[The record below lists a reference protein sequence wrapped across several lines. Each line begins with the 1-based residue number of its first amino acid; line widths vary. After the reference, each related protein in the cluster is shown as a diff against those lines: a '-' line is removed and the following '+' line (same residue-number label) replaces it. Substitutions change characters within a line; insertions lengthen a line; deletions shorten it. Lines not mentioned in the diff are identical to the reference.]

1 MQVGQIVY
9 KLQNYQQ
16 NTVST
21 NTSGSIVAGA
31 GNLDMTKNLF
41 SQFNDGVSFKN
52 AKVSKLGVQAPPHTR
67 MVIDN
72 RNIQVGNTGVY
83 ELDDNIIIQNLKFVA
98 GQDLHDVIIDF
109 IYN

>member
-21 NTSGSIVAGA
+21 NTNGAIVAGA
-31 GNLDMTKNLF
+31 GNLDMTNNLF
-41 SQFNDGVSFKN
+41 SQFSDGVSFKN

-83 ELDDNIIIQNLKFVA
+83 ELDDNIIIQNLKFVV

-109 IYN
+109 IYS